1 MGLNILMRSNQQIQA
16 FIFDMDGVLFS
27 TQEAN
32 DKAYRSAL
40 EEHQLIV
47 PSNFYKRLYGNKFER
62 VIKEDHPN
70 ISDEKISAIKKSKH
84 IHYAKRLPEIK
95 ENKSLIEFIRFY
107 RGQLPIGLA
116 TSAAKNNAQMILK
129 HFHAEELFDAIVYFE
144 DVKNPKPSPECFLL
158 CAERLGVHIQ
168 NCLIWEDSQEGIE
181 AAQKAGATFIKV
193 TF

>member
-1 MGLNILMRSNQQIQA
+1 MRSNQQIQA

-40 EEHQLIV
+40 EEHQLTV
-47 PSNFYKRLYGNKFER
+47 PANFYMRLYGNKFER
-62 VIKEDHPN
+62 VIKEDHPH
-70 ISDEKISAIKKSKH
+70 ISDEMISAIKKSKH
-84 IHYAKRLPEIK
+84 IHYSKRLHEIK
-95 ENKSLIEFIRFY
+95 ENKSLIDFIRFFK
-107 RGQLPIGLA
+107 GQVPIGLA

-129 HFHAEELFDAIVYFE
+129 HFQAEELFDAIIYFE
-144 DVKNPKPSPECFLL
+144 DVSNPKPSPECFLL
-158 CAERLGVHIQ
+158 CAERLGVDIK

-181 AAQKAGATFIKV
+181 AAQKAGANFIKV